1 MSNKI
6 LIPVFITFTLFV
18 SQTTQSNKYVLH
30 HSQMQIMPR
39 HTLLNN
45 DSTPKS
51 LEEIQREQGKIKNS
65 RKNQR
70 ITHKKRQ
77 KQLRVEKE
85 KLTKEQVRL
94 KKAQTQLKKEQ
105 KEITKETLNN
115 NLLFLR
121 KHLFNPSRNR
131 NNIPGKHQNTCLYP
145 QYTLSLL

>member
-51 LEEIQREQGKIKNS
+51 LEEIQREQGKIK
-65 RKNQR
+65 
-70 ITHKKRQ
+70 
-77 KQLRVEKE
+77 KE
-85 KLTKEQVRL
+85 KKGGSSMNLNEIIAVNLKRL
-94 KKAQTQLKKEQ
+94 RAERGFSC
-105 KEITKETLNN
+105 
-115 NLLFLR
+115 LLYTS
-121 KHLFNPSRNR
+121 PSPRD
-131 NNIPGKHQNTCLYP
+131 C
-145 QYTLSLL
+145 S

>member
-1 MSNKI
+1 MKA
-6 LIPVFITFTLFV
+6 
-18 SQTTQSNKYVLH
+18 
-30 HSQMQIMPR
+30 QMQIMPR

-85 KLTKEQVRL
+85 KLTKEQ
-94 KKAQTQLKKEQ
+94 KIGQSNENPD
-105 KEITKETLNN
+105 NN
-115 NLLFLR
+115 
-121 KHLFNPSRNR
+121 
-131 NNIPGKHQNTCLYP
+131 QNTNDERP
-145 QYTLSLL
+145 HPVSNM

>member
-51 LEEIQREQGKIKNS
+51 LEEIQREQGKIK
-65 RKNQR
+65 
-70 ITHKKRQ
+70 
-77 KQLRVEKE
+77 KE
-85 KLTKEQVRL
+85 KNFQG
-94 KKAQTQLKKEQ
+94 
-105 KEITKETLNN
+105 
-115 NLLFLR
+115 
-121 KHLFNPSRNR
+121 SS
-131 NNIPGKHQNTCLYP
+131 
-145 QYTLSLL
+145 LSFCS

>member
-70 ITHKKRQ
+70 ITHKDSN
-77 KQLRVEKE
+77 
-85 KLTKEQVRL
+85 TI
-94 KKAQTQLKKEQ
+94 KKGAK
-105 KEITKETLNN
+105 
-115 NLLFLR
+115 
-121 KHLFNPSRNR
+121 R
-131 NNIPGKHQNTCLYP
+131 NNKRKRKTK
-145 QYTLSLL
+145 

>member
-77 KQLRVEKE
+77 K
-85 KLTKEQVRL
+85 VRL
-94 KKAQTQLKKEQ
+94 KKTQTQLKKEQ
-105 KEITKETLNN
+105 KEITKEREKQN
-115 NLLFLR
+115 NL
-121 KHLFNPSRNR
+121 
-131 NNIPGKHQNTCLYP
+131 
-145 QYTLSLL
+145 

>member
-77 KQLRVEKE
+77 KQLRVEKGSY
-85 KLTKEQVRL
+85 KRTSPI
-94 KKAQTQLKKEQ
+94 KKGSNTIKKGA
-105 KEITKETLNN
+105 K
-115 NLLFLR
+115 
-121 KHLFNPSRNR
+121 R
-131 NNIPGKHQNTCLYP
+131 NNKRKRKTK
-145 QYTLSLL
+145 

>member
-1 MSNKI
+1 MFFTYLCMQNISYQTIHNIEPIMSNKI

-77 KQLRVEKE
+77 KQLRVDKR
-85 KLTKEQVRL
+85 TSPI
-94 KKAQTQLKKEQ
+94 KKGSNTIKKGA
-105 KEITKETLNN
+105 K
-115 NLLFLR
+115 
-121 KHLFNPSRNR
+121 R
-131 NNIPGKHQNTCLYP
+131 NNKRKRKTK
-145 QYTLSLL
+145 

>member
-18 SQTTQSNKYVLH
+18 SQT
-30 HSQMQIMPR
+30 
-39 HTLLNN
+39 N

-94 KKAQTQLKKEQ
+94 KKTQTQLKKEQ
-105 KEITKETLNN
+105 KEITKEREKQN
-115 NLLFLR
+115 NL
-121 KHLFNPSRNR
+121 
-131 NNIPGKHQNTCLYP
+131 
-145 QYTLSLL
+145 

>member
-1 MSNKI
+1 MFFTYLCMQNISYQTIHNIEPLMSNKI

-105 KEITKETLNN
+105 KEITKEREKQN
-115 NLLFLR
+115 NL
-121 KHLFNPSRNR
+121 
-131 NNIPGKHQNTCLYP
+131 
-145 QYTLSLL
+145 